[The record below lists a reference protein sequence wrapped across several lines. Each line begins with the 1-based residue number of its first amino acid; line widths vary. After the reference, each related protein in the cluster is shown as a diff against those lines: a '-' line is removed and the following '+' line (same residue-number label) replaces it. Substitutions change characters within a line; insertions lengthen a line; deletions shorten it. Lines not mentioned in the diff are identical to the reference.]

1 LLWQTKRNNQVQP
14 ALFSQ
19 RNIIITIIL
28 TCIIAV
34 LASSTEVQA
43 MFGFFKRH
51 TVEMSPEVR
60 GRITD
65 GGKPVVGI
73 QVARSLSYEGYQDG
87 KEQLQHTLTNEN
99 GDFSFPAITVKS
111 RMPGD
116 IFGQNL
122 QVQQIIYIERG
133 ENLYR
138 LWNTSKLWEPIKPLS
153 DLLVQLTGDL
163 QNKEVQHLIDTSNH
177 GGRARQSVSSICY
190 WQSELISTYYNNNLI
205 SSYTDIN
212 SFD

>member
-60 GRITD
+60 GRITN
-65 GGKPVVGI
+65 GGNPVVGI

-99 GDFSFPAITVKS
+99 GDFSFPAITIKS

-116 IFGQNL
+116 IFGQNMSVL
-122 QVQQIIYIERG
+122 QIISVKR
-133 ENLYR
+133 NDKFYR
-138 LWNTSKLWEPIKPLS
+138 LWNTSKDWNPVQQLT
-153 DLLVQLTGDL
+153 DLLLKLNGDL
-163 QNKEVQHLIDTSNH
+163 TNKEIHYEIETPDH
-177 GGRARQSVSSICY
+177 GGRNQHIAFSICY
-190 WQSELISTYYNNNLI
+190 WHDSHISGYFNHELIT
-205 SSYTDIN
+205 SYDEVN
-212 SFD
+212 

>member
-43 MFGFFKRH
+43 MFVYFKRH

-65 GGKPVVGI
+65 EGKPVVGI

-99 GDFSFPAITVKS
+99 GDFSFPAVTIKS

-116 IFGQNL
+116 IFGQNML
-122 QVQQIIYIERG
+122 VKQSVYVEQN
-133 ENLYR
+133 ENLFS
-138 LWNTSKLWEPIKPLS
+138 LWFTRKMWFPIEPMSNLLLKLHAELA
-153 DLLVQLTGDL
+153 
-163 QNKEVQHLIDTSNH
+163 NKEVQYEIDATRF
-177 GGRARQSVSSICY
+177 GGMSTQAVTSICHWKGEFIKTY
-190 WQSELISTYYNNNLI
+190 YESELIT
-205 SSYTDIN
+205 
-212 SFD
+212 SFQRIK

>member
-1 LLWQTKRNNQVQP
+1 
-14 ALFSQ
+14 
-19 RNIIITIIL
+19 
-28 TCIIAV
+28 
-34 LASSTEVQA
+34 
-43 MFGFFKRH
+43 MFVYFKRH

-65 GGKPVVGI
+65 EGKPVVGI

-87 KEQLQHTLTNEN
+87 KEQLQHTLTDES
-99 GDFSFPAITVKS
+99 GSFSFEPMIIKS
-111 RMPGD
+111 RQPGD

-190 WQSELISTYYNNNLI
+190 WQSELISTYYDNELI
-205 SSYTDIN
+205 TIN
-212 SFD
+212 KT